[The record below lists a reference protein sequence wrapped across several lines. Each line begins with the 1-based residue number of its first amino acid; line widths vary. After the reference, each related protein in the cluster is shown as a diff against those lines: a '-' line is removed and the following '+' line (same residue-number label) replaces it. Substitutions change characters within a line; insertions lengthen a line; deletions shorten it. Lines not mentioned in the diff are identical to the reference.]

1 MYDLIL
7 RNGMIVDGSGNC
19 WFVGDIGIKAGRI
32 REIGRIEGDANTILD
47 VSDLVV
53 CPGFIDIHSHSDITP
68 LVNPKSESKI
78 MQGVTTEVVGNCGF
92 SPAPADPRTFRH
104 LRHHFG
110 IPELRWMWPNFGDFV
125 NTHENQPAS
134 VNIAPLVGHGT
145 IRIAVMGLATRKPTT
160 EELNSMKVLLRN
172 SLDAGAFGLST
183 GLIYTPACYA
193 ATEEII
199 ELAKVLRRKDRL
211 YATHIRGEAANLIN
225 AVQEALRIGREAG
238 VKVQLSHHKASGPKN
253 WGKVTET
260 LNLIDEARQSGID
273 ATCDVYPYAACSTD
287 LAICLPPW
295 VREDSTETLLER
307 INDNSLRSRIRMEM
321 ESEEMQGAWSSPI
334 KDTGWDRIVIGAVRA
349 EEDKDMEGMSLTDI
363 ASSRSED
370 VFDVFFEI
378 LTKENGRVDCIY
390 HEMCEDDVK
399 TVLSNPITMIGSD
412 GRSLSPE
419 GVLGKG
425 KPHPRNYGTFPRVLA
440 KYVREKHL
448 LSLEEA
454 IRKMT
459 SFPAQKLGLRDRGML
474 REGLWADVVVFSPLE
489 VQDTATY
496 DVPARFPVGM
506 KYVIVNGEVVVSEDR
521 YTGATPGRLLKT
533 A

>member
-32 REIGRIEGDANTILD
+32 REIGRLEGDANTILD

-78 MQGVTTEVVGNCGF
+78 
-92 SPAPADPRTFRH
+92 
-104 LRHHFG
+104 
-110 IPELRWMWPNFGDFV
+110 I
-125 NTHENQPAS
+125 
-134 VNIAPLVGHGT
+134 
-145 IRIAVMGLATRKPTT
+145 
-160 EELNSMKVLLRN
+160 
-172 SLDAGAFGLST
+172 
-183 GLIYTPACYA
+183 
-193 ATEEII
+193 
-199 ELAKVLRRKDRL
+199 
-211 YATHIRGEAANLIN
+211 
-225 AVQEALRIGREAG
+225 
-238 VKVQLSHHKASGPKN
+238 
-253 WGKVTET
+253 
-260 LNLIDEARQSGID
+260 
-273 ATCDVYPYAACSTD
+273 
-287 LAICLPPW
+287 
-295 VREDSTETLLER
+295 
-307 INDNSLRSRIRMEM
+307 
-321 ESEEMQGAWSSPI
+321 QGAWSSPV
-334 KDTGWDRIVIGAVRA
+334 KDTGWDRIVNGAVRA

-378 LTKENGRVDCIY
+378 LTKENGRVNCIY
-390 HEMCEDDVK
+390 HEMCEYDVK

-448 LSLEEA
+448 LALEEA

-496 DVPARFPVGM
+496 DGPARFPVGM

-521 YTGATPGRLLKT
+521 HTGATPGRLLK
-533 A
+533 AA